1 MPCLLKLITKIKP
14 KWKPESLQISS
25 FFLQQLHSKYLKL
38 SYINLK
44 SGKKHTVIYINLSY
58 NNQPKND
65 IESKT
70 LKLEF
75 DLLEFVIE
83 KVNNVMGDASNYNPC
98 PKTYKR
104 TQRNT
109 ST

>member
-1 MPCLLKLITKIKP
+1 M
-14 KWKPESLQISS
+14 
-25 FFLQQLHSKYLKL
+25 
-38 SYINLK
+38 
-44 SGKKHTVIYINLSY
+44 IYINLSY

-65 IESKT
+65 IENKT

-75 DLLEFVIE
+75 DLLDFVIE
-83 KVNNVMGDASNYNPC
+83 KVNNVMGDASNYDPC

-109 ST
+109 SIQALTLLREESYQYILVC